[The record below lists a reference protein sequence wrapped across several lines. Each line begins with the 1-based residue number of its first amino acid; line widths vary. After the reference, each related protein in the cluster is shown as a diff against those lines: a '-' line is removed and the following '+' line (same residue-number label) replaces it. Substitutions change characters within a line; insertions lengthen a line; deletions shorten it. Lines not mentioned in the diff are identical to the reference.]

1 MRTRTLRI
9 DDDDDDDHV
18 VDDNDDDDVDN
29 DADDN
34 NVDDNG
40 SFTLSSFGCSFLLPF
55 ICFWVRNISLV
66 FLIDKF

>member
-1 MRTRTLRI
+1 MRTRNLRI
-9 DDDDDDDHV
+9 DDDDDDDDDHV

-40 SFTLSSFGCSFLLPF
+40 SFTLCSFGFSFLLPF
-55 ICFWVRNISLV
+55 IGFLESLR
-66 FLIDKF
+66 KR

>member
-18 VDDNDDDDVDN
+18 VDDDDVDN

-40 SFTLSSFGCSFLLPF
+40 SFTLCSFGCSFLLPF
-55 ICFWVRNISLV
+55 ICFWKV
-66 FLIDKF
+66 